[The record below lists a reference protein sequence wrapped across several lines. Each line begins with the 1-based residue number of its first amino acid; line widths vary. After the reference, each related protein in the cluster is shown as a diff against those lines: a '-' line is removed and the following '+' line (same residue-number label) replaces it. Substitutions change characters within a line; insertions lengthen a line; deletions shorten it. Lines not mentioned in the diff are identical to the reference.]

1 MAFHIIQAQHSSAVI
16 VVMAFVFLLRAPAQL
31 VLDHLK
37 KKAHLCSDIP
47 SEALPSVGSFN
58 KTLVFNTP
66 VMGLIVSNI
75 AHYTAS

>member
-37 KKAHLCSDIP
+37 KQAHVSSDIP
-47 SEALPSVGSFN
+47 SEALPSVESFN
-58 KTLVFNTP
+58 KTLVFNTS
-66 VMGLIVSNI
+66 VMGHIVSDI
-75 AHYTAS
+75 VSYTAS